1 MKANI
6 VAFYLPQYH
15 PTAEN
20 NAWWGKGFTEWTCV
34 AQSRALYCHH
44 RQPNIPADLGFYD
57 LRLPEV
63 RAEQAQ
69 LAREAGIAAFCY
81 WHYWMG
87 GGKRLLNDPLDEVVR
102 LGEPDFPF
110 CLAWA
115 NHPWMRKNWNAK
127 VSRFCQKMLIDQT
140 YPGQQDVDDHFYTML
155 PAFRDK
161 RYYRVDGRLLFLIYD
176 PLALPEP
183 EYFMQRWQELAQ
195 KEGLPGFFFIAQGD
209 SKMIDNP
216 IYDKFDAVNFE
227 CIRDFFNES
236 RLRRIAAYTLRHPI
250 TRAYKDILRAYDLQ
264 TAAKPNVCPTLY
276 PNWDT
281 SPRRGYIATV
291 FHNSTPELFEKH
303 IRQVINAT
311 TNPHKLLFLKSWN
324 EWGEGNYVEP
334 DLLFG
339 HGWLDAIARAQEPSH
354 NEEG

>member
-34 AQSRALYCHH
+34 AQSRALYRHH

-63 RAEQAQ
+63 RAEQAC

-87 GGKRLLNDPLDEVVR
+87 GGKRLLNYPLDEVVR
-102 LGEPDFPF
+102 LGQPDFPF

-127 VSRFCQKMLIDQT
+127 VSRFCQEMLANQT
-140 YPGQQDVDDHFYTML
+140 YPGHQDIDDHFYTML
-155 PAFRDK
+155 PAFQDK
-161 RYYRVDGRLLFLIYD
+161 RYYKVDGRLLFLIYD
-176 PLALPEP
+176 PPALPEP
-183 EYFMQRWQELAQ
+183 KYFMQRWQELAQ
-195 KEGLPGFFFIAQGD
+195 KEGLPGFFFVGQGD
-209 SKMIDNP
+209 SKMIGDP
-216 IYDKFDAVNFE
+216 VYAKFDAVNFE

-236 RLRRIAAYTLRHPI
+236 RVRRITAYTLRHPI
-250 TRAYKDILRAYDLQ
+250 TRNYKDILRAYDLK
-264 TAAKPNVCPTLY
+264 TAAMPNVCPTLY

-281 SPRRGYIATV
+281 APRRGYIATV

-303 IRQVINAT
+303 IRQVVDAT

-334 DLLFG
+334 DLTFG
-339 HGWLDAIARAQEPSH
+339 HGWLEAIAKAQ
-354 NEEG
+354 GITR